1 MKGLTKASS
10 RAKRYYDRKP
20 KRREFFPGDRVL
32 VLLSNDQNN
41 LLVIWKGPFEVVEKV
56 GLNDYRIKLP
66 KGPKL
71 LHGNQL
77 KLYID
82 RQSNIQRNIPKNR
95 WSVHRYPRIHK
106 EPSGNRQPMYPNPFA
121 LRETIEKELKELLEM
136 GLIEPSQTPYSSPVV
151 MVRKTDG
158 SNRFCVD
165 YRKLNHVTKFDAE
178 PLPNLDEVLP

>member
-1 MKGLTKASS
+1 MEHEIRLT
-10 RAKRYYDRKP
+10 DDTP
-20 KRREFFPGDRVL
+20 V
-32 VLLSNDQNN
+32 Q
-41 LLVIWKGPFEVVEKV
+41 
-56 GLNDYRIKLP
+56 
-66 KGPKL
+66 
-71 LHGNQL
+71 QT
-77 KLYID
+77 
-82 RQSNIQRNIPKNR
+82 
-95 WSVHRYPRIHK
+95 
-106 EPSGNRQPMYPNPFA
+106 MYPTLFA